1 MFFLDGSGSI
11 SDRLVEEMLAALRL
25 TAKFSDAVAY
35 VFDHQIR
42 GPFLASD
49 IEAVREALAESG
61 GGTRIAGGWREVAD
75 QIDLAATR
83 VWVTDAVDGWAEALP
98 RAWTDDIWVVGGEWW
113 GHDMQVIARDALD
126 HWLAEFWNG
135 YDDDE

>member
-1 MFFLDGSGSI
+1 
-11 SDRLVEEMLAALRL
+11 MLAALRL
-25 TAKFSDAVAY
+25 TAQFSDAVAY
-35 VFDHQIR
+35 VFDDKIR

-75 QIDLAATR
+75 QIDLSATR
-83 VWVTDAVDGWAEALP
+83 VWVTDAVDGYGEALP
-98 RAWTDDIWVVGGEWW
+98 RPWTDDIWVVGGEW
-113 GHDMQVIARDALD
+113 GGRHDMEVIARAALD
-126 HWLAEFWNG
+126 RGLAELWKG